1 MLSIVV
7 AYGSNRVI
15 GVDGDLPW
23 HLPTDMAFFREIT
36 MGHPVIMG
44 RKTWESIPPKF
55 RPLPGRRN
63 LVLSRDPA
71 YVAEGAEVFGSF
83 EDALLA
89 AEGAGAVIG
98 GGHTYAEALP
108 SVDRIYATE
117 VELAPDGDTF
127 FPELGDD
134 FRLIEQRDRIVEG
147 NGAAFTV
154 RVYDRDR
161 S

>member
-1 MLSIVV
+1 VLSIVV

-23 HLPTDMAFFREIT
+23 RLPTDMAFFRETT

-63 LVLSRDPA
+63 LVLSRDPEYA
-71 YVAEGAEVFGSF
+71 ADGAEVFGSF
-83 EDALLA
+83 EEALRA

-127 FPELGDD
+127 FPPLGDEW
-134 FRLIEQRDRIVEG
+134 RLAEEHERVVEE
-147 NGAAFTV
+147 NGDAFTI
-154 RVYDRDR
+154 RVYDREP